1 MIGWIYG
8 CGRQEYREPARHRQ
22 SLLLSSPHFLSYLK
36 PSTSRN
42 TAPKCHLI
50 LPNVKAV
57 RYSAAAALPSVSLG
71 HLQGLHEW
79 QTLYRHPPR
88 LHQYPYT
95 QSLTDPAS
103 VPTHIAMS
111 AASISTHTTQPFT
124 EPPSVTY
131 SLWWVTHIMY
141 PHTPSN
147 MDTHET
153 PVSTFFS
160 FSFLPTLKNLTSK
173 LQCLSV
179 KF

>member
-71 HLQGLHEW
+71 HLHGLHEW

-103 VPTHIAMS
+103 VPTHTAIHR
-111 AASISTHTTQPFT
+111 ASISDLQPVM
-124 EPPSVTY
+124 SY
-131 SLWWVTHIMY
+131 HIMY

-147 MDTHET
+147 VDTHET

-173 LQCLSV
+173 L
-179 KF
+179 